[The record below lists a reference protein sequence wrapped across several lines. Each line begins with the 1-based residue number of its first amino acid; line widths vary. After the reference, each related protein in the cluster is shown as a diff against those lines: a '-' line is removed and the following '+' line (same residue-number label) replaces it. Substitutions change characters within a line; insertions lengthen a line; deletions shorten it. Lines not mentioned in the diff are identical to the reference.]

1 MIIPMSIDNQGQ
13 SLFFPIYGVGQCD
26 AYVESERDNINRFV
40 TARKWG
46 QHDLR
51 VFLFVC
57 VQLQSVM
64 QLITRHAVLIF
75 LACCWTIL

>member
-40 TARKWG
+40 TARK
-46 QHDLR
+46 
-51 VFLFVC
+51 
-57 VQLQSVM
+57 
-64 QLITRHAVLIF
+64 
-75 LACCWTIL
+75 